1 MVSKARIIIG
11 SNYGDEGKGTVTA
24 HYTKNSF
31 GTVLNVLTNGG
42 AQRGHSIISDH
53 GSHTFKHFG
62 SGTYHGASSYCSRF
76 FILNPM
82 QFVKEWDELIIKPS
96 FVYRHTDCMWSTPY
110 DMVANSIIEE
120 QKGSHASCQMGIWNT
135 IKRYKESGCN
145 LSLSKFVKELTYD
158 DKLTYLAKVKSYYDN
173 FVIDTVPNGWRDIW
187 NSDGLVYHFLA
198 DCDFVYDNT
207 VEVFDDKVFADKYDN
222 LIFEN
227 GQGLLLSDTGEDRPD
242 KTPSNTGI
250 TYSKLILSDMGLI
263 DKSGVTNK
271 KLELTAHYV
280 TRPYLT
286 RHGDGKIENY
296 INMKHL
302 SEGVCEDRTNHYNT
316 FQGKFRYGSLDI
328 IELKDRIA
336 KDAGSIPYELDVT
349 HCDEMDRIEEFN
361 KIFTNVN
368 TYEKPEI
375 I

>member
-1 MVSKARIIIG
+1 MASKARIIIG

-42 AQRGHSIISDH
+42 TQRGHSITSGH

-62 SGTYHGASSYCSRF
+62 SGTYHGAASYCSRF

-82 QFVKEWDELIIKPS
+82 QFVKEWDELVIKPG
-96 FVYRHTDCMWSTPY
+96 FVYRHPDCMWSTPY

-120 QKGSHASCQMGIWNT
+120 QRGSHASCQMGIWNT

-145 LSLSKFVKELTYD
+145 LTLSEFANGLGND
-158 DKLTYLAKVKSYYDN
+158 AKLGYLANVKRYYENSVLDA
-173 FVIDTVPNGWRDIW
+173 IPDGWKDIW
-187 NSDGLVYHFLA
+187 HSEGLVRHFLS
-198 DCDFVYDNT
+198 DCYFVYGHT
-207 VEVFDDKVFADKYDN
+207 VEVFDDKLLAGKYDN

-250 TYSKLILSDMGLI
+250 TYSNLILSDMGFVGPDDI
-263 DKSGVTNK
+263 
-271 KLELTAHYV
+271 ELTAHYV

-286 RHGDGKIENY
+286 RHGDGTIENETC
-296 INMKHL
+296 MKRL
-302 SEGVCEDRTNHYNT
+302 SEDVCEDRTNHYND
-316 FQGKFRYGSLDI
+316 FQGDFRYGSLDLAALKGR
-328 IELKDRIA
+328 IEN
-336 KDAGSIPYELDVT
+336 DAGSMPYEVEVT
-349 HCDEMDRIEEFN
+349 HCDEMDRIGEFGRMFA
-361 KIFTNVN
+361 KVN
-368 TYEKPEI
+368 AYDKPEI
-375 I
+375 M